1 MKEALGMIETRGL
14 IGAVEAADAMVKA
27 ANVHLIGEQQIG
39 SGLVTVMVRGDVGA
53 VKAAVDAGAT
63 AAKRANTTKVP
74 TDLVVGN
81 PQNSQTITF
90 QKSGTFRIFVHVYFF
105 IVL

>member
-1 MKEALGMIETRGL
+1 LF
-14 IGAVEAADAMVKA
+14 
-27 ANVHLIGEQQIG
+27 
-39 SGLVTVMVRGDVGA
+39 
-53 VKAAVDAGAT
+53 AGIINIL
-63 AAKRANTTKVP
+63 ANTTKVP